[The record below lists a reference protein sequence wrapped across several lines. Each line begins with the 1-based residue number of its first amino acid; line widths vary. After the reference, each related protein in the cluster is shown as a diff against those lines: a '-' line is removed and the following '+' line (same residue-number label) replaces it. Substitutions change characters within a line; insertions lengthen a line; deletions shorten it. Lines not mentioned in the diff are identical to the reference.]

1 LETIADSEDAPRG
14 VRHLYH
20 CEEFSEHTMKLF
32 DLPRRTYTEFATP
45 LEPLPRLSRALGGAE
60 IWIKRDDQLGLAG
73 GGNKTRKLEYVMA
86 AALNAGAKAVMT
98 VGAVQS
104 NHCRLT
110 LGAAKRE
117 GLACYLVIEE
127 RVTGS
132 YSPQASGNNML
143 FHLLGVQRI
152 FVSPFGADIK
162 ASINNA
168 RETVRRETGVEPYFI
183 PGGASNTLG
192 ASGYAAAVL
201 ELLGQCGKQHVS
213 FDNIV
218 VASGSGGTHGGLLAG
233 KALFGYPGTI
243 LGVSTRHPAAQQ
255 KTHIESLARETLTF
269 LESKATLPAEWT
281 RVADD
286 WVGPG
291 YSIPDE
297 RTIEAIRLFADAEG
311 ILLDPVYTGK
321 TAAGLIGMIRRGD
334 LGKGSKVLF
343 WHTGGWPA
351 LFAYGEHFQTQDA
364 AG

>member
-1 LETIADSEDAPRG
+1 
-14 VRHLYH
+14 
-20 CEEFSEHTMKLF
+20 MKLF
-32 DLPRRTYTEFATP
+32 DLPKRTYTEFATP
-45 LEPLPRLSRALGGAE
+45 LEPLPRLSRTLGGPE

-86 AALNAGAKAVMT
+86 AALQEGAKAVMT

-110 LGAAKRE
+110 LAAAKRE

-127 RVTGS
+127 RVKGS

-152 FVSPFGADIK
+152 FVSPFGADLK
-162 ASINNA
+162 ASITNA
-168 RETVRRETGVEPYFI
+168 RESVRRETGVDPCFI
-183 PGGASNTLG
+183 PGGASTPLG

-201 ELLGQCGKQHVS
+201 ELLGQCAREHLS
-213 FDNIV
+213 FENLV

-233 KALFGYPGTI
+233 KGLFGFPGTI
-243 LGVSTRHPAAQQ
+243 LGVSTRHPTARQ
-255 KTHIESLARETLTF
+255 KSHIESLARETLAF
-269 LESKATLPAEWT
+269 LESDATIPAEWVN
-281 RVADD
+281 VADD

-297 RTIEAIRLFADAEG
+297 RTLEAIRLFANEEG

-321 TAAGLIGMIRRGD
+321 AAAGLIGMIRRGD
-334 LGKGSKVLF
+334 LPKGRKVLF

-351 LFAYGEHFQTQDA
+351 LFAYGERFQTQRTPA
-364 AG
+364 

>member
-1 LETIADSEDAPRG
+1 
-14 VRHLYH
+14 
-20 CEEFSEHTMKLF
+20 
-32 DLPRRTYTEFATP
+32 
-45 LEPLPRLSRALGGAE
+45 
-60 IWIKRDDQLGLAG
+60 
-73 GGNKTRKLEYVMA
+73 
-86 AALNAGAKAVMT
+86 MT

-110 LGAAKRE
+110 LAAAKRE

-127 RVTGS
+127 RVKDS

-143 FHLLGVQRI
+143 FHLLGVQGI
-152 FVSPFGADIK
+152 FVSPFGGDIK
-162 ASINNA
+162 AAIGKA
-168 RETVRRETGVEPYFI
+168 RESVRRDTGIDPYFI

-201 ELLGQCGKQHVS
+201 ELLGQCARDRLS
-213 FDNIV
+213 FDSIV

-233 KALFGYPGTI
+233 KALFGFPGTI
-243 LGVSTRHPAAQQ
+243 LGVSTRHAMAPQ
-255 KTHIESLARETLTF
+255 KAHIESLARETLAF
-269 LESKATLPAEWT
+269 LESEATIPADW
-281 RVADD
+281 VWVGDD

-297 RTIEAIRLFADAEG
+297 RTIEAIRLFADEEG

-334 LGKGSKVLF
+334 LAKGGKVLF

-351 LFAYGEHFQTQDA
+351 LFAYDQYFPVGGKSA
-364 AG
+364 

>member
-1 LETIADSEDAPRG
+1 
-14 VRHLYH
+14 
-20 CEEFSEHTMKLF
+20 MKLF
-32 DLPRRTYTEFATP
+32 DLPRRTYTAFATP
-45 LEPLPRLSRALGGAE
+45 LEPMPRLSKALGGPE

-86 AALNAGAKAVMT
+86 AALDAGAKAVMT

-117 GLACYLVIEE
+117 GLACHLVIEE
-127 RVTGS
+127 RVKGS

-143 FHLLGVQRI
+143 FHLLGVERI
-152 FVSPFGADIK
+152 FVSPFGGDIK
-162 ASINNA
+162 AAIGNA
-168 RETVRRETGVEPYFI
+168 RETVRRETGVDPYFI
-183 PGGASNTLG
+183 PGGASNSLG

-201 ELLGQCGKQHVS
+201 ELLGQCAAEHLS
-213 FDNIV
+213 FDNLV

-233 KALFGYPGTI
+233 KALFGLPATI
-243 LGVSTRHPAAQQ
+243 LGVSTRHPTAVQ
-255 KTHIESLARETLTF
+255 KAHIESLARETLVF
-269 LESKATLPAEWT
+269 LESKATLPAEWVS
-281 RVADD
+281 VADD

-297 RTIEAIRLFADAEG
+297 RTIEAIRLFANEEG

-321 TAAGLIGMIRRGD
+321 AAAGLIGMIRRGD
-334 LGKGSKVLF
+334 LKKGTRVVF

-351 LFAYGEHFQTQDA
+351 LSAYGEHFRPHGA
-364 AG
+364 AA

>member
-1 LETIADSEDAPRG
+1 
-14 VRHLYH
+14 
-20 CEEFSEHTMKLF
+20 MKLF
-32 DLPRRTYTEFATP
+32 DLPRRVYTGFATP

-86 AALNAGAKAVMT
+86 AALKEGAEAVMT

-110 LGAAKRE
+110 LAAAKRE
-117 GLACYLVIEE
+117 GIDCYLVIEE
-127 RVTGS
+127 RVKGS
-132 YSPQASGNNML
+132 YSPQASGNNLL
-143 FHLLGVQRI
+143 FHLLGVKGM

-162 ASINNA
+162 AAIAEA
-168 RETVRRETGVEPYFI
+168 RETVRRDTGVEPYFI

-192 ASGYAAAVL
+192 ASGYAASML
-201 ELLGQCGKQHVS
+201 ELLGQCASQRLS
-213 FDNIV
+213 FDNLV

-233 KALFGYPGTI
+233 KALFGFPGRI
-243 LGVSTRHPAAQQ
+243 LGVSTRHPAAVQ
-255 KTHIESLARETLTF
+255 KAHIESLARETLAF
-269 LESKATLPAEWT
+269 LESETTLPAEW
-281 RVADD
+281 VNVGDD

-297 RTIEAIRLFADAEG
+297 RTIEAIRLFANEEG
-311 ILLDPVYTGK
+311 VLLDPVYTGK

-334 LGKGSKVLF
+334 LPRGGKVLF

-351 LFAYGEHFQTQDA
+351 LFAYRQQLQAHGTA
-364 AG
+364 A

>member
-1 LETIADSEDAPRG
+1 
-14 VRHLYH
+14 
-20 CEEFSEHTMKLF
+20 MKLF
-32 DLPRRTYTEFATP
+32 DLPRRVYTEFATP
-45 LEPLPRLSRALGGAE
+45 LEPLPRLSKALGGAQ

-86 AALNAGAKAVMT
+86 AALDDGAKAVMT

-110 LGAAKRE
+110 LAAAKRE
-117 GLACYLVIEE
+117 GIDCYLVIEE
-127 RVTGS
+127 RVKGS
-132 YSPQASGNNML
+132 YSPQSSGNNML
-143 FHLLGVQRI
+143 FHLLGVKGI

-162 ASINNA
+162 AAIAKA
-168 RETVRRETGVEPYFI
+168 RETVRRDTGVEPYFI

-192 ASGYAAAVL
+192 ASGYAASML
-201 ELLGQCGKQHVS
+201 ELLGQCASQRLS
-213 FDNIV
+213 FDDLV

-233 KALFGYPGTI
+233 KALFGFPGRI
-243 LGVSTRHPAAQQ
+243 LGVSTRHPTAVQ
-255 KTHIESLARETLTF
+255 KAHIETLARETLAF
-269 LESKATLPAEWT
+269 LESKATLPAEWVN
-281 RVADD
+281 VADD

-297 RTIEAIRLFADAEG
+297 RTIEAIRLFANEEG

-334 LGKGSKVLF
+334 LPKGGKVLF

-351 LFAYGEHFQTQDA
+351 LFAYGEQLQAHGKSA
-364 AG
+364 

>member
-1 LETIADSEDAPRG
+1 
-14 VRHLYH
+14 
-20 CEEFSEHTMKLF
+20 MKLF

-45 LEPLPRLSRALGGAE
+45 LEPLPRLSKALGGPE

-73 GGNKTRKLEYVMA
+73 GGNKTRKLEYVIA
-86 AALNAGAKAVMT
+86 AALNDGAKAVMT

-110 LGAAKRE
+110 LAAAKRE

-127 RVTGS
+127 RVKGS
-132 YSPQASGNNML
+132 YSPRASGNNML
-143 FHLLGVQRI
+143 FHLLGVKGI
-152 FVSPFGADIK
+152 FVSPFGEDIK
-162 ASINNA
+162 ASINRA
-168 RETVRRETGVEPYFI
+168 RETVRRDAGIDPYFI
-183 PGGASNTLG
+183 PGGASNALG

-201 ELLGQCGKQHVS
+201 ELLGQCAREHLS
-213 FDNIV
+213 FDSIV

-233 KALFGYPGTI
+233 KALFGFPGTI
-243 LGVSTRHPAAQQ
+243 LGISTRHPAAPQ
-255 KTHIESLARETLTF
+255 KAHIESLARETLAF
-269 LESKATLPAEWT
+269 LASKATVPAEWVT
-281 RVADD
+281 VGDE

-297 RTIEAIRLFADAEG
+297 RTIEAIRLFADEEG

-334 LGKGSKVLF
+334 LARGKRVLF

-351 LFAYGEHFQTQDA
+351 LFAYDEHFQAHDTPA
-364 AG
+364 

>member
-1 LETIADSEDAPRG
+1 
-14 VRHLYH
+14 
-20 CEEFSEHTMKLF
+20 

-45 LEPLPRLSRALGGAE
+45 LEPLPRLSKALGGPE

-86 AALNAGAKAVMT
+86 AALSDGAKAVMT

-110 LGAAKRE
+110 LAAAKRE

-127 RVTGS
+127 RVKDS
-132 YSPQASGNNML
+132 YSPQANGNNLL
-143 FHLLGVQRI
+143 FHLLGVERI

-162 ASINNA
+162 AAIGSA
-168 RETVRRETGVEPYFI
+168 RETVRRETGADPYFI
-183 PGGASNTLG
+183 PGGASNSLG

-201 ELLGQCGKQHVS
+201 ELLGQCEAEHLS
-213 FDNIV
+213 FDSLV

-233 KALFGYPGTI
+233 KALFGLPGTI
-243 LGVSTRHPAAQQ
+243 RGVSTRHPTEVQ
-255 KTHIESLARETLTF
+255 KAHIESLARETRVF
-269 LESKATLPAEWT
+269 LQSEAKLPAEWVN
-281 RVADD
+281 VADD

-297 RTIEAIRLFADAEG
+297 RTIEAIRLFANEEG
-311 ILLDPVYTGK
+311 VLLDPVYTGK
-321 TAAGLIGMIRRGD
+321 AAAGLIGMIRRGD
-334 LGKGSKVLF
+334 LTKGKRVLF

-351 LFAYGEHFQTQDA
+351 LFAYGEHFQPHGA
-364 AG
+364 AA